1 MAAKKEWLDAE
12 RAQRLADDA
21 LGLNE
26 VHNRTCGDRGIEILY
41 SLAQGSL
48 RSIVTFMQQ
57 VTRTKDVAFRIA
69 DRNGRKKAIEASSL
83 ARYFSLLGG
92 MARLY
97 SRRYSYSPLLHL
109 FFSVYAKHAIRRC
122 ILRGPSRQFDSC
134 SIEGEVFDD
143 FIARLREESARVD
156 IVNKLNDW
164 ENTSDENERNV
175 QRYLRA
181 LFDKHGSLL
190 PVQVDLS
197 YESSR
202 IDEERVSELAKAIAR
217 EHDEDMAFLY
227 GSETNAVDSHEP
239 LTQHEVAHVV
249 KDRNRLCTN
258 IPAKPSIFGGMVGYV
273 WRIEWAYTG
282 FYLRVVFL
290 FEGSTPT
297 TDVRM
302 GNQIGQYWVEC
313 ITEGR
318 GSFRNLNRSG
328 RKLDDGS
335 VETGKID
342 RNDTERREKLTRVLC
357 RLARRD
363 RYVFVNPRSKCKRFG
378 MGRRLTAK
386 PGNAKGGSAEPKRET
401 QRGRSPRTSLANVG
415 ACQS

>member
-1 MAAKKEWLDAE
+1 MTAKREWLDAE
-12 RAQRLADDA
+12 RAQQLADDV

-26 VHNRTCGDRGIEILY
+26 VHNRTCGDRGGEILY

-97 SRRYSYSPLLHL
+97 SRRYSYSPLLRL

-122 ILRGPSRQFDSC
+122 ILRGPSRQFDNC

-143 FIARLREESARVD
+143 FIARLREEGARID
-156 IVNKLNDW
+156 IVNKLNGW

-202 IDEERVSELAKAIAR
+202 IDEGHVSELAKTIAR

-227 GSETNAVDSHEP
+227 GSETDGVDTHEP
-239 LTQHEVAHVV
+239 LPQHEVDHVI

-258 IPAKPSIFGGMVGYV
+258 MPAKPSIFGSMVGHV

-297 TDVRM
+297 TDVWM
-302 GNQIGQYWVEC
+302 GDQIGQYWREC

-318 GSFRNLNRSG
+318 GSHRNLNLSG
-328 RKLDDGS
+328 RKLGDGS
-335 VETGKID
+335 METGKIEWHE
-342 RNDTERREKLTRVLC
+342 TAKREKLMRVLC

-363 RYVFVNPRSKCKRFG
+363 RYVFVKPGSKCKRFG
-378 MGRRLTAK
+378 MGRKPLTKSERPRAGSVK
-386 PGNAKGGSAEPKRET
+386 PRRKT
-401 QRGRSPRTSLANVG
+401 M
-415 ACQS
+415 